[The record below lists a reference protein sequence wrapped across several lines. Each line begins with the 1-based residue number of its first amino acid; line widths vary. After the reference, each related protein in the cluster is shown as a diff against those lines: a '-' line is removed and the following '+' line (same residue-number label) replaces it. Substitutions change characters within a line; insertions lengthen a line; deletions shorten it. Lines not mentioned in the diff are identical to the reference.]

1 MYKMLLVCD
10 KEDVRALYAGFAEWE
25 KLGFERP
32 TIATCASEGI
42 SQLNS
47 RRFDAISCLLSINE
61 GKRFFADL
69 SKRPEMLG
77 METARDSLRLRKEI
91 SNARRTLS
99 SRDAARQT
107 KQVDDLTR
115 AMQGEFF
122 CNLLRGQAPEATQ
135 IDEKLRL
142 LQMGHLDANRPV
154 VTASFRLPQGDYFL
168 SEVWKYGRERLENA
182 LKNIFE
188 SGNEE
193 MAFVLLVINPHHMRL
208 IGIPRVAMD
217 LDEVYARMLEHLER
231 CETCLSEHFE
241 LSLDIKRVVRYDSLY
256 ALSRENKLRMA
267 Q

>member
-10 KEDVRALYAGFAEWE
+10 KEDVRTLYAGFAEWE

-32 TIATCASEGI
+32 TIAANASEGI
-42 SQLNS
+42 TQLNS
-47 RRFDAISCLLSINE
+47 RRFDAISWLLSINE

-77 METARDSLRLRKEI
+77 METARDSQRLRKEI
-91 SNARRTLS
+91 SSARRTLS

-122 CNLLRGQAPEATQ
+122 CNLLRGQAPDAKQ
-135 IDEKLRL
+135 IDEKMLL
-142 LQMGHLDANRPV
+142 LQMNQLDATRPV
-154 VTASFRLPQGDYFL
+154 AVASFRLPQGDYFL

-188 SGNEE
+188 SGNDE

-208 IGIPRVAMD
+208 IAIPRVAMST
-217 LDEVYARMLEHLER
+217 DEVYARMLEHLDR
-231 CETCLSEHFE
+231 CQNCLAEHFE
-241 LSLDIKRVVRYDSLY
+241 LALDIKRVVRYENLY
-256 ALSRENKLRMA
+256 ALSRENRMRMA